1 MTTITTRIGELFEA
15 GLFFAVAAVCVA
27 PIVSLMA

>member
-15 GLFFAVAAVCVA
+15 CLFVATAAVFA
-27 PIVSLMA
+27 SPLLALI

>member
-15 GLFFAVAAVCVA
+15 CMLFATAAVFA
-27 PIVSLMA
+27 SPLLALI